1 MSDPTSHALPS
12 VKAAAGRLREAAGR
26 LRDVPEDITLETVL
40 AVAEMLEVEAHI
52 RETQPRGFYEV
63 AEADLIAEAV
73 LAD

>member
-1 MSDPTSHALPS
+1 MSALAE
-12 VKAAAGRLREAAGR
+12 AAARLRAA
-26 LRDVPEDITLETVL
+26 PESITVEVVL
-40 AVAEMLEVEAHI
+40 AVAEMLEVEDHI